1 MSVGST
7 TGTNGTSGSSDLP
20 PLVDPSKTGFNGLDS
35 QDFLK
40 LLVTQLKNQDPTQPV
55 GNEELLNQLSA
66 MRSLQSNIE
75 LENSLKSLTLGQSL
89 ASGASFLGKEVGG
102 VDDSDQEFT
111 GVVDRII
118 VRDGAT
124 YVGMGDAEVPIS
136 KITTVNAAS

>member
-7 TGTNGTSGSSDLP
+7 TGTTGTSNSKDLE
-20 PLVDPSKTGFNGLDS
+20 LVDPSKAGFNGLDS

-40 LLVTQLKNQDPTQPV
+40 LLVTQLQNQDPTQPV

-89 ASGASFLGKEVGG
+89 SSGASFLGKEVGG

-118 VRDGAT
+118 VRDGTT